1 MLLKFKSAI
10 FLCCRCCKTSSQREL
25 SQFHCCFRE
34 IFINEDS
41 CVFNFFA
48 FRKTLCLYLELKNL
62 QSTFRGFD
70 LFIWNLPM
78 RWQRSISISSVISN
92 LFLVIFITCSL
103 KFSQVLLHVSEM
115 PSIRILLRR
124 DLSSSHVNFS
134 MTKVGCK
141 RSSTVSLRSV
151 STFLISF
158 LTLATLPLS
167 YPWVNTRFL
176 VMPITSCEILSS
188 RSLVFVSWEFYR
200 IYILKIYIS
209 NIWVEIYVLTK

>member
-1 MLLKFKSAI
+1 MLLKSKSAI

-92 LFLVIFITCSL
+92 LFLVIFITSFFEIFPGFASC
-103 KFSQVLLHVSEM
+103 FWDAIHPNIA
-115 PSIRILLRR
+115 PS
-124 DLSSSHVNFS
+124 
-134 MTKVGCK
+134 
-141 RSSTVSLRSV
+141 RSV
-151 STFLISF
+151 LK
-158 LTLATLPLS
+158 
-167 YPWVNTRFL
+167 
-176 VMPITSCEILSS
+176 S
-188 RSLVFVSWEFYR
+188 R
-200 IYILKIYIS
+200 
-209 NIWVEIYVLTK
+209 